1 MNNLKKLND
10 YDLRN
15 KKYSIEELIKN
26 IDNLS
31 IKSLIYTQILTPE
44 FCKKYILAPGCTC
57 STEEEYITKED
68 VLRAQPHIK
77 KEML

>member
-1 MNNLKKLND
+1 MNNLND

-15 KKYSIEELIKN
+15 KQYSIEELIKN

-31 IKSLIYTQILTPE
+31 IKTLIYTQILTPE
-44 FCKKYILAPGCTC
+44 FCKKYILAPGCAC
-57 STEEEYITKED
+57 STEEEYISIDD